1 MNLAVEYKI
10 RYSDGGIDHAGD
22 LEEAHQILIERY
34 GKEVV
39 YCDNSEAVPYPYE
52 REIDNAGRILVWA
65 NNWIPKTIAVK
76 WQLPK
81 LLRTEISTHPQEA
94 NEASPAMAGLLFPD
108 GHRTPGSNEWKKLW
122 PIMTS
127 SDKTRA
133 S

>member
-81 LLRTEISTHPQEA
+81 LLRTEISKAPQESERSLA
-94 NEASPAMAGLLFPD
+94 RNGAAPCFGALTAISRLYAAHL
-108 GHRTPGSNEWKKLW
+108 R
-122 PIMTS
+122 
-127 SDKTRA
+127 R
-133 S
+133 